1 MSAWATQVGVV
12 MFLAMI
18 VLMAV
23 RMPIAAAMF
32 IPGALGYW
40 AINNEMALFNLLK
53 GSAVA
58 RLTVYELSVI
68 PLFLLMGNFATQG
81 GLSRDLF
88 RAASALMGHVRGGLA
103 MAAILS
109 AAAFGAVCGSSVATS
124 ATITQVAYPEMKAHG
139 YMGRLSTATL
149 ATGGTLGILIPP
161 SVPLVVYAILTEQN
175 IAKLFMAAFV
185 PGIIAAIGYMVVIG
199 IIAVLA
205 FIIFTPW
212 VQTAQGTG
220 SVIAYDP
227 RDRQQN
233 ISALV
238 PGRLD
243 RWFVTDGAQVK
254 AGDPIITL
262 DDRDLIAQLQVQLA
276 SVTAAEATAER
287 AEDAAQRWTGLKDSG
302 AVSAGDLLG
311 YQVTA
316 KEARA
321 RVALAKAQVA
331 QTKVML
337 DRLVVR
343 SPIDATVLQVSVRVG
358 EFVAAGLKAPVVL
371 GDISRLQI
379 RCDLD
384 EQLAPRMAAGLS
396 AKGYLKGE
404 SGRVGSESRAIPLK
418 FVRIEPYV
426 IPKVSLTGGSAE
438 RVDTRVLQVIYQFD
452 RPSDRPI
459 FVGQQMDIYID
470 TTSNVPRK

>member
-1 MSAWATQVGVV
+1 MFQKRYLLVALAIAGAGAALQLTRGTATETPTNPPAYPPATRDKDG
-12 MFLAMI
+12 L
-18 VLMAV
+18 
-23 RMPIAAAMF
+23 IAAA
-32 IPGALGYW
+32 
-40 AINNEMALFNLLK
+40 
-53 GSAVA
+53 
-58 RLTVYELSVI
+58 
-68 PLFLLMGNFATQG
+68 
-81 GLSRDLF
+81 GL
-88 RAASALMGHVRGGLA
+88 VE
-103 MAAILS
+103 
-109 AAAFGAVCGSSVATS
+109 AAAENTLLGSPTS
-124 ATITQVAYPEMKAHG
+124 
-139 YMGRLSTATL
+139 
-149 ATGGTLGILIPP
+149 GT
-161 SVPLVVYAILTEQN
+161 
-175 IAKLFMAAFV
+175 
-185 PGIIAAIGYMVVIG
+185 
-199 IIAVLA
+199 VLKVHVKV
-205 FIIFTPW
+205 W
-212 VQTAQGTG
+212 
-220 SVIAYDP
+220 D
-227 RDRQQN
+227 
-233 ISALV
+233 
-238 PGRLD
+238 
-243 RWFVTDGAQVK
+243 QVK
-254 AGDPIITL
+254 AGDAIITL
-262 DDRDLIAQLQVQLA
+262 DDRDLTAQLQVQLA

-316 KEARA
+316 KESRA

-384 EQLAPRMAAGLS
+384 EQLAPRMTAGLS

-470 TTSNVPRK
+470 TTSNAPRK